1 MATIDAKL
9 TTDPNDTSTKSIDS
23 FEIVYFSGITSGEKF
38 IKDLNASP
46 GTTSWYV
53 YEKNTKTYLPFSSNP
68 YTVSALL
75 EEIPE
80 STTSEKISIFS
91 ASVSNLLNR
100 KAIDYGYKS
109 IDNAISYYNSEDTT
123 KREEARS
130 FSEWRDSVL
139 FLAESN
145 INGFTADGITL
156 PDLNGFTSQNEYS
169 DYSVFPIPTTFFGDE
184 DAGYHIT
191 DLENRIFTAWINV
204 DHQGVNSGLGQS
216 IQIPFPSGNI
226 TDIYSISGIVDQG
239 SQTSDWLNA
248 NYSLKV
254 KFSGTANSYGV
265 QTEFDYMIHSLDGY
279 ATTYN
284 GLAPRF
290 TIIGGY

>member
-1 MATIDAKL
+1 MAINVKLSKDPGLTGTKSVVSYIQYDFPGITTTGEIFLYDGDAEGATAWYIL
-9 TTDPNDTSTKSIDS
+9 ENSSGDYVPYSGDPNSEYLSITYFPNPTSDFISL
-23 FEIVYFSGITSGEKF
+23 FESRV
-38 IKDLNASP
+38 
-46 GTTSWYV
+46 
-53 YEKNTKTYLPFSSNP
+53 SS
-68 YTVSALL
+68 
-75 EEIPE
+75 
-80 STTSEKISIFS
+80 
-91 ASVSNLLNR
+91 LLNST
-100 KAIDYGYKS
+100 AVSYGYNS
-109 IDNAISYYNSEDTT
+109 IDNAISYYDSLDFT

-130 FSEWRDSVL
+130 FSSWRDSVE
-139 FLAESN
+139 FLADAN
-145 INGFTADGITL
+145 IFSFTADGVTL
-156 PDLNGFTSQNEYS
+156 PDLAGFTGQTGYAEF
-169 DYSVFPIPTTFFGDE
+169 SVVPIPTTFFGDE

-204 DHQGVNSGLGQS
+204 DHQGINSGLGQS

-248 NYSLKV
+248 NYSLKI

-284 GLAPRF
+284 GLVPRF